1 MTSFADLKSHLSLPV
16 IAAPMFRVSYPELVI
31 AQCKAGIVGAFPAA
45 NARPQSELDVWLSR
59 IRSELAAHD
68 ASNPQQPSAPFAANL
83 ILHKSNTR
91 LDADLAVC
99 IKHKVPI
106 VITSLGAR
114 ADVAEAVRGYGGL
127 VLHDVTTILH
137 ARKAIERG
145 ADGLIAVCA
154 GGGGHSGRLNPFAFV
169 QEIRNWWDG
178 PLVLAGAIANG
189 RAILAALNL
198 GADLVYIGSPFIAT
212 HEAAIGADYKLAV
225 TQAAA
230 GDIVYTNAFTGVH
243 GNYLRSSISAAG
255 LDPDNLDIAR
265 TQDTAFRSASS
276 DDVKAWRDIWGCGQG
291 VGLIDGVVSADEMI
305 AQWRREYDAAC
316 RNCA

>member
-1 MTSFADLKSHLSLPV
+1 MTFLANLNSRLSLPV

-31 AQCKAGIVGAFPAA
+31 AQCKAGVVGAFPAA
-45 NARPQSELDVWLSR
+45 NARPQSELDVWLTR
-59 IRSELAAHD
+59 IRKELAAYDTDH
-68 ASNPQQPSAPFAANL
+68 PQQPAAPFAVNL

-91 LDADLAVC
+91 LEDDLAVC

-106 VITSLGAR
+106 IITSLGAR
-114 ADVAEAVRGYGGL
+114 PDIAEAVHAYGGI
-127 VLHDVTTILH
+127 VLHDVTTIVH

-145 ADGLIAVCA
+145 ADGLIAICA
-154 GGGGHSGRLNPFAFV
+154 GGGGHSGRINPFAFV
-169 QEIRNWWDG
+169 QELRSWWDG

-189 RAILAALNL
+189 RSILAALNL

-212 HEAAIGADYKLAV
+212 REAAVGADYKLAI

-230 GDIVYTNAFTGVH
+230 GDIVYTDAFTGVH
-243 GNYLRSSISAAG
+243 GNYLRSSIMAAG

-265 TQDTAFRSASS
+265 AEDTAFRSASN

-291 VGLIDGVVSADEMI
+291 IGLIDRVLGAGEMI
-305 AQWRREYDAAC
+305 AQWRREYDVA
-316 RNCA
+316 RRSCA